1 MKRTVFQKLGDFVLG
16 KGFYIVLFLC
26 VATIGISGYYL
37 VRTVSSTPGE
47 AEPVTGSPTVVLPDS
62 SQNAAPPHTT
72 PSVTTPTTP
81 TVTEPEDSGSQEAS
95 LPQTVEE
102 EPAETVQPVEEDP
115 VPAVFTWPVKGEILS
130 GFSLEV
136 LAYDETMGDWRT
148 HSGVDIAASVGTNV
162 LAISAGTVQG
172 VYDDDLMGTCVVV
185 DHGDGLTSTYCNLS
199 AKPTVSEG
207 GYRRGDRR
215 GGRDRHRREQP
226 PLPSPSGDGPGRQ
239 GGGPCELPAPA
250 LKDQKSSTPLM
261 GVEPFAVCGIIFSP
275 APPCLSPREKGPL
288 QARRARTSSIWS
300 ANRSNRSRT
309 PGSPMA
315 SPGSLAVSSRA
326 KRPGR

>member
-72 PSVTTPTTP
+72 PPVTTPTTP

-148 HSGVDIAASVGTNV
+148 HSGIDIAAPVGTQV
-162 LAISAGTVQG
+162 LAVSAGTVASVEQ
-172 VYDDDLMGTCVVV
+172 DDLMGTTVVIAHAGGV
-185 DHGDGLTSTYCNLS
+185 ESIYANL
-199 AKPTVSEG
+199 AAVPTVEA
-207 GYRRGDRR
+207 GDQVSIGAVIGAVGTTAVAESARAP
-215 GGRDRHRREQP
+215 HLHFEMREDGESVDP
-226 PLPSPSGDGPGRQ
+226 VSYLP
-239 GGGPCELPAPA
+239 E
-250 LKDQKSSTPLM
+250 
-261 GVEPFAVCGIIFSP
+261 
-275 APPCLSPREKGPL
+275 
-288 QARRARTSSIWS
+288 
-300 ANRSNRSRT
+300 
-309 PGSPMA
+309 
-315 SPGSLAVSSRA
+315 
-326 KRPGR
+326 